1 MQSIIVSEDVTVIM
15 LVAVVLMS
23 EMRTSCGRKS
33 KRATLQIRSRSD
45 SNPETLPI
53 PVCKRFVDENMLF
66 IDSVS
71 FDRSKCFQQL
81 IVQMERTLIIQGS

>member
-53 PVCKRFVDENMLF
+53 CKRFVDDNMLF